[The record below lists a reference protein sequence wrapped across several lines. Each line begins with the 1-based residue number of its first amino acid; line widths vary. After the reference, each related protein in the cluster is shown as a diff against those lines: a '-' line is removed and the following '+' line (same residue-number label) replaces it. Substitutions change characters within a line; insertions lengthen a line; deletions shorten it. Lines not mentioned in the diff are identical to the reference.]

1 MRGSVRAHVPK
12 ANNIT
17 NSCVRCWHLTV
28 TTVHFETPSVFFSEE
43 QIGSEFLGPNKLD
56 VESAGVRRT
65 SQRCRAI
72 DPCEYLLHGV
82 GRLAHSAVAAGTF
95 TLNMM
100 PTAIAAN
107 AQNPIATATKNPIA
121 PRSSQ

>member
-1 MRGSVRAHVPK
+1 MLAPYGHDSALRDSV
-12 ANNIT
+12 
-17 NSCVRCWHLTV
+17 C
-28 TTVHFETPSVFFSEE
+28 FFSEE

-56 VESAGVRRT
+56 VERAGVRRT

-72 DPCEYLLHGV
+72 DPCEYLLLGA
-82 GRLAHSAVAAGTF
+82 GRLAHSAVAGAF

-100 PTAIAAN
+100 LTAIAAN